1 MIEWIHP
8 ALIFFAA
15 AAILPFVKGKWKSI
29 LLIGFPAL
37 AFFSLMFFPDGSY
50 GVFTIGGFE
59 VVFGRVD
66 KLSRVFA
73 YVFTLMGSVGM
84 VYALHVKQKG
94 QHMASLIYGGGA
106 LGSVFSGDLLS
117 LFVFWE
123 IMAFSSVFL
132 VWYGGA
138 KSWTPGLRY
147 LLIHTFG
154 GVCLLGGIVIFAGQ
168 TGSIAF
174 NAIPASGLGGWFIL
188 IGFLINA
195 GAPPLHAWL
204 PDAYPEGSITG
215 TIFLSSFTTKTA
227 VYVLARGFAG
237 TEVLMWVGVI
247 MALYGVVYAMLE
259 NNVRRLLAYH
269 IISQVGFM
277 VAGIGVGTELAIN
290 GAVAHAFAHI
300 LYKALLMMGMGSVI
314 FMTGRRKG
322 TELGGLYRT
331 MPLTFGLFMIGGF
344 SISGVPFL
352 SGFISKSMVISGAAA
367 AHYPFVVL
375 LLTLAAAGTFLS
387 TTLKLPYAVFMGE
400 DRGIKADDPPGNML
414 LGMGLAAFICILLGV
429 FPNLLY
435 QLLPFSVDYH
445 PYTAEHLVGSFQL
458 LLATLL
464 GFILFLY
471 KLHPENTISVDT
483 DWVYRRGVAYFRRLP
498 NPFQGIKVVQY
509 RDILQGLTEFSQHVA
524 RRFQSGY
531 LKHYLVMIIS
541 FVMLSTLLFS
551 LFKGWALSLDSL
563 MQTDLTLAQLLI
575 FVLIISS
582 TLSTVFFKN
591 RISAVLS
598 LGMTG
603 FFVAFF
609 YVLMG
614 APDLALTQYLV
625 EAISVILILLAFYFL
640 PAYFEEKTASAA
652 KITDIAV
659 SLLVGIVMT
668 FYMLMVMDS
677 HLTESIASYY
687 LEMSEKLAGGR
698 NVVNV
703 VIVDFRGFDTMFE
716 IAVFSIAAL
725 GIFGMLKLNKKKM
738 SIQKKGASN
747 GSLKLEK
754 SGESVQQEVASK

>member
-8 ALIFFAA
+8 ALIFFATA
-15 AAILPFVKGKWKSI
+15 ALVPFVKGKLKSI

-37 AFFSLMFFPDGSY
+37 AFFSLMLFPEGNY
-50 GVFTIGGFE
+50 GVYTIGGFE

-73 YVFTLMGSVGM
+73 YVFTLMGSIGM

-94 QHMASLIYGGGA
+94 QHIAALVYGGGA
-106 LGSVFSGDLLS
+106 LGSIFAGDLLS

-123 IMAFSSVFL
+123 VMAFSSVFL
-132 VWYGGA
+132 VWYGGE
-138 KSWTPGLRY
+138 KSWANGLRY
-147 LLIHTFG
+147 LMVHTFG
-154 GVCLLGGIVIFAGQ
+154 GLCLLGGIVIFATQ

-174 NAIPASGLGGWFIL
+174 NAIPASGLGGWLIL

-204 PDAYPEGSITG
+204 PDAYPVGSITG

-237 TEVLMWVGVI
+237 TEILMWVGVL

-314 FMTGRRKG
+314 FMTGKRKG

-367 AHYPFVVL
+367 AHYPLVVL

-400 DRGIKADDPPGNML
+400 DKGIKAADPPRNML

-429 FPNLLY
+429 MPNLLY
-435 QLLPFSVDYH
+435 QLLPFPVDYH
-445 PYTAEHLVGSFQL
+445 PYTAEHLLGSFQL

-464 GFILFLY
+464 GFTLFLY

-483 DWVYRRGVAYFRRLP
+483 DWVYREGVACFQRLK
-498 NPFQGIKVVQY
+498 NPLQEINVPRYQDF
-509 RDILQGLTEFSQHVA
+509 LQGLTQFSRQVSQ
-524 RRFQSGY
+524 RFQSGY
-531 LKHYLVMIIS
+531 LKHSLVMIIS

-563 MQTDLTLAQLLI
+563 MQTDLTLAQFLI
-575 FVLIISS
+575 FTLIICS
-582 TLSTVFFKN
+582 TLATVLFKN

-625 EAISVILILLAFYFL
+625 EAVSVILILLAFYFL
-640 PAYFEEKTASAA
+640 PAYFEEKTAPAG
-652 KITDIAV
+652 KFTDIAV
-659 SLLVGIVMT
+659 SLLVGVVMT

-703 VIVDFRGFDTMFE
+703 VIVDFRGFDTLFE

-738 SIQKKGASN
+738 PIQKEVTTN
-747 GSLKLEK
+747 GSLKIKK
-754 SGESVQQEVASK
+754 SEDTVQKEVVSK

>member
-15 AAILPFVKGKWKSI
+15 AALLPFVKEKWTPMV
-29 LLIGFPAL
+29 LIGFPAL
-37 AFFSLMFFPDGSY
+37 AFFSLMFFPEGNY

-94 QHMASLIYGGGA
+94 QHIAALVYGGGA
-106 LGSVFSGDLLS
+106 LGSVFAGDLLS

-132 VWYGGA
+132 VWYGGE
-138 KSWTPGLRY
+138 KSWAPGLRY
-147 LLIHTFG
+147 LLVHTFG

-168 TGSIAF
+168 TGSLSF
-174 NAIPASGLGGWFIL
+174 NAIPASGPGGWLIL
-188 IGFLINA
+188 LGFLINA

-227 VYVLARGFAG
+227 VYVLVRGFAG
-237 TEVLMWVGVI
+237 TEVLMWIGVI

-314 FMTGRRKG
+314 FMTGKRKG

-352 SGFISKSMVISGAAA
+352 SGFISKSMVISGAAG

-400 DRGIKADDPPGNML
+400 DKGIKAADPPKNML
-414 LGMGLAAFICILLGV
+414 LGMGLAALICILLGV
-429 FPNLLY
+429 MPNLLY
-435 QLLPFSVDYH
+435 RLLPFPVDYH
-445 PYTAEHLVGSFQL
+445 PYTAEHLLGSFQL

-471 KLHPENTISVDT
+471 KLHPENTISLDT
-483 DWVYRRGVAYFRRLP
+483 DWVYRKGAACFRRLA
-498 NPFQGIKVVQY
+498 NPFQGIKGVQY
-509 RDILQGLTEFSQHVA
+509 QDMLQGLTRAAQYVSQGL
-524 RRFQSGY
+524 QSGY
-531 LKHYLVMIIS
+531 LKNYLVMIVS
-541 FVMLSTLLFS
+541 FVVIATLSFS
-551 LFKGWALSLDSL
+551 FSKGWVLHLDSL
-563 MQTDLTLAQLLI
+563 LRSEFSLVHGVTLAMIAGASLA
-575 FVLIISS
+575 
-582 TLSTVFFKN
+582 TVIFKN
-591 RISAVLS
+591 RISAILS

-625 EAISVILILLAFYFL
+625 EAVSVILILLAFYYI
-640 PAYFEEKTASAA
+640 PSYFEENASPST
-652 KITDIAV
+652 KLTNIVLSVAV
-659 SLLVGIVMT
+659 GGFMT
-668 FYMLMVMDS
+668 FYMMMVMDS
-677 HLTESIASYY
+677 HFSESIASYY
-687 LEMSEKLAGGR
+687 LETSEKLAGGR

-703 VIVDFRGFDTMFE
+703 VIVDFRGFDTLFE

-725 GIFGMLKLNKKKM
+725 GIYGMLRLKKRQR
-738 SIQKKGASN
+738 SH
-747 GSLKLEK
+747 
-754 SGESVQQEVASK
+754 QEETR